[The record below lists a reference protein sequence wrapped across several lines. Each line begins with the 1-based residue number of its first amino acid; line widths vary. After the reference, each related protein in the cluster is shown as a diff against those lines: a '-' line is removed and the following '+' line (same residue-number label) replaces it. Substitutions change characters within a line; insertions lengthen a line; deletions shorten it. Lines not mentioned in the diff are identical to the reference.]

1 VPDVLAAIRPDSWN
15 YALFLHVLG
24 ASVLIGALVT
34 AIALQALGWARGTP
48 GTAMFARLSFRTLL
62 FIGVPAWFAMRIGAE
77 WIYSKEGWADV
88 PSEPSWLGVGYITA
102 DLGGILLLVSVIL
115 AGLGS
120 RRLARADGE
129 TSLVVRSAGVIAV
142 LVLVA
147 YLVALWAMTAKPS

>member
-1 VPDVLAAIRPDSWN
+1 MLAAIRPDSWN

-34 AIALQALGWARGTP
+34 AIALQALGWSRGTP

-88 PSEPSWLGVGYITA
+88 PDEPGWLGVGYITA
-102 DLGGILLLVSVIL
+102 DLGGLLLLISVIL
-115 AGLGS
+115 AGLG
-120 RRLARADGE
+120 LTTARARGGANEPRGARRGDRA
-129 TSLVVRSAGVIAV
+129 VVLAV
-142 LVLVA
+142 
-147 YLVALWAMTAKPS
+147 YLVALWAMTAKPG